1 MNNSIVP
8 EQAVIG
14 GLLINPRKIP
24 DVMEIVNHN
33 DFSDHRHQQAFRAIA
48 TLCDQNKPID
58 VITVLEQMADNGFTA
73 DLGYFAGLAKNT
85 ASTANI
91 RSYAQAVKNNSIELR
106 LAAIGNEIAMVAHGE
121 GSTEEKLES
130 VNQLVS
136 SIGQD
141 QGSGIRD
148 TDTVMKSLIEQW
160 QKRSEID
167 GSLMGYSTGFESID
181 KRMMGLQAPD
191 LITIAAQSG
200 KGKTTFA
207 MNMVQAVAVYQKK
220 PTLVFSLEMSA
231 EQLLDRL
238 TAAVGGIPLS
248 MIRNGSV
255 FGSEHDYKIMPA
267 AKKIK
272 DANLFI
278 DDRGGLSVAQIQA
291 TARKFFRQHGEGL
304 LVVDYIGL
312 VSGKGLSKQEQT
324 AHVSGSLKSLAKELN
339 IPVVALAQMN
349 RNSVQRGDKRPVA
362 SDLRDSA
369 AIEHDSDCLMMLHT
383 DEEQAPL
390 TTEVHF
396 VKHRNGECGVDY
408 LTKNL
413 GVCRFENQEAGYQP
427 PPPKERKFSY

>member
-14 GLLINPRKIP
+14 GILINALKIP

-33 DFSDHRHQQAFRAIA
+33 DFSDHRHQQAFRSIA

-58 VITVLEQMADNGFTA
+58 VITVLEQMADNGFTG

-248 MIRNGSV
+248 LIRNGSV

-278 DDRGGLSVAQIQA
+278 DDRGGLSVAQ
-291 TARKFFRQHGEGL
+291 
-304 LVVDYIGL
+304 
-312 VSGKGLSKQEQT
+312 SKQRLE
-324 AHVSGSLKSLAKELN
+324 SF
-339 IPVVALAQMN
+339 
-349 RNSVQRGDKRPVA
+349 
-362 SDLRDSA
+362 SDSMAR
-369 AIEHDSDCLMMLHT
+369 DCLSLIT
-383 DEEQAPL
+383 SA
-390 TTEVHF
+390 
-396 VKHRNGECGVDY
+396 
-408 LTKNL
+408 
-413 GVCRFENQEAGYQP
+413 
-427 PPPKERKFSY
+427 